1 MLTGSGCQGQTDMG
15 FKLRGHCFSCL
26 FIDHDQIKLNHFYRI
41 ANKTAPSYLTQVIT
55 FTSERHNHNTRFSDK
70 SVTLPSVKGNGLSTY
85 QYTATKL
92 WNDLPGNIKSTPNFN
107 QYKFLVKRHLLSNFV
122 AENNNVFQY
131 F

>member
-1 MLTGSGCQGQTDMG
+1 M
-15 FKLRGHCFSCL
+15 
-26 FIDHDQIKLNHFYRI
+26 
-41 ANKTAPSYLTQVIT
+41 
-55 FTSERHNHNTRFSDK
+55 
-70 SVTLPSVKGNGLSTY
+70 SVKGNGLSTY

-122 AENNNVFQY
+122 ADNNNVFQY